1 MCPECQNVYIGVR
14 FGQCKVEEEEE
25 EGGRTFL
32 LIVESKNIEQ
42 FLTDL
47 VIKSD
52 VWPQILEKAIGTSQN
67 AFLFFVHIFFQ
78 LLNRFKLCFLK
89 AVLHSFMQTPE
100 YLYFFI

>member
-52 VWPQILEKAIGTSQN
+52 VWPQILQKLLVHHKMHFYSLFIFSFSFSIGLSC
-67 AFLFFVHIFFQ
+67 AF
-78 LLNRFKLCFLK
+78 
-89 AVLHSFMQTPE
+89 
-100 YLYFFI
+100 